1 MKIKQTRQVRLDE
14 LIKHCIDNDTFGS
27 KGVFTSITGK
37 VNVTVYKD
45 DVVIEDAYTDFNIT
59 KTFFTITEEVDIT
72 EDTVIDL
79 AYRIE
84 TEKGWKTFDK
94 HGVTINKIIDTY
106 KKHINVYLG
115 FIYLLNDDCGIGDL
129 IWTKER
135 GLID

>member
-14 LIKHCIDNDTFGS
+14 LIG
-27 KGVFTSITGK
+27 
-37 VNVTVYKD
+37 Y
-45 DVVIEDAYTDFNIT
+45 IT
-59 KTFFTITEEVDIT
+59 KNELISSVFKSNRGNEIVVDINGDLSFFGRFNYNDLFVITEEVDIT

>member
-1 MKIKQTRQVRLDE
+1 MKTIKRERQVRLDE
-14 LIKHCIDNDTFGS
+14 LLKYVIDNNAYGFYKTACGRNSIYIREDT
-27 KGVFTSITGK
+27 IT
-37 VNVTVYKD
+37 
-45 DVVIEDAYTDFNIT
+45 FNNYIIWANDLF
-59 KTFFTITEEVDIT
+59 KITEEVEIT
-72 EDTVIDL
+72 EDTVINL

>member
-14 LIKHCIDNDTFGS
+14 LIGYITKNEVISSDFRSNRGS
-27 KGVFTSITGK
+27 
-37 VNVTVYKD
+37 
-45 DVVIEDAYTDFNIT
+45 DVVVDINGGLDFYG
-59 KTFFTITEEVDIT
+59 TFNRNDLFTITEEVDIT

>member
-1 MKIKQTRQVRLDE
+1 MKTIKRERQVRLDE
-14 LIKHCIDNDTFGS
+14 LLKYVWDNEITSTKFNGSGKYNIYVDSAGEID
-27 KGVFTSITGK
+27 V
-37 VNVTVYKD
+37 
-45 DVVIEDAYTDFNIT
+45 DAISYIAETDL
-59 KTFFTITEEVDIT
+59 FTITEEVDIT